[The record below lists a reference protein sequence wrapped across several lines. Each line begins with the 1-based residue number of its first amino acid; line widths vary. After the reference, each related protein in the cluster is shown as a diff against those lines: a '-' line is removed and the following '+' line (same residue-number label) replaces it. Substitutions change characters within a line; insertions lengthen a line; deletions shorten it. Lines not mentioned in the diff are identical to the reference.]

1 MYIYKEM
8 TNTTTY
14 RKDFTDEERIAYNKY
29 MVSRMQIFRKTE
41 HGREIVNANNRKAYQ
56 KKRAKILE
64 ERLSQPL
71 KKVEPNTECETA
83 FAESAPPIE

>member
-1 MYIYKEM
+1 MYIYKDM

-29 MVSRMQIFRKTE
+29 MVSRMQIFRKTD

-56 KKRAKILE
+56 KRRAKILE
-64 ERLSQPL
+64 ERLR
-71 KKVEPNTECETA
+71 
-83 FAESAPPIE
+83 ESAPPIE